1 MLSQPALSQ
10 VPIDELDTEITE
22 SFNDFAGD
30 GFTPSP
36 STGQLNSNSFAVFGL
51 GDGDLDFGGT
61 ETSGDFARG
70 SDDGQVGT
78 GGIYAFETSENDFT
92 LGFQPIGSDLT
103 PGAIFM
109 CFENAT
115 GKPISELDVS
125 YDLRYYNDQ
134 TRSNDLALFYT
145 TSSLCETAE
154 PGDVTSTFTDT
165 GVSFAVPEAEDP
177 NPQWEEEPQ
186 TTTLIGLNA
195 ADGMFITLAFVTD
208 DVSGSGSRPE
218 LALDDIRVEARA
230 AGSATITVDDDGGAD
245 FTTIQAAIDAA
256 SAGNVI
262 EIAEG
267 TYSGDLA
274 IDKALTLQGVSGSA
288 TGSTKMNPKSTPT
301 CSAGL
306 PVVDASGSSTGLT
319 VGADNVTLST
329 LCITGAQTHNI
340 YTDTTISDL
349 TLDSV
354 EALNAGNQGF
364 EVHNDASVTTLA
376 ITSSTFSGNNIGLR
390 IRGSVSGLDISDSH
404 FDGNIFGFSTT
415 HGGDTSGSTTVG
427 AATIASSTF
436 NDNPYKGIYVE
447 KFEGTFDDITVTNS
461 GTDGTRNYPQAVD
474 INLKYRTYS
483 SVTVMNSALESGNVI
498 GAEGGGEA
506 LIVKARNDGSY
517 SSNPATLDSLLVAS
531 NTLNNSRIGLS
542 VGNNVQAAT
551 IRENLIQ
558 NNDNASAPV
567 VNGIRNSGGL
577 LFYAN
582 PAGGSYS
589 VLNNCITGNA
599 AYGLAGASTGATV
612 AASGNYWGAG
622 SGPSGDFV
630 GGGDAVFGNVTVD
643 FSPQS
648 VAACPSGDPT
658 PNCTATTLSESLD
671 NPEDGLG
678 VITATFSNPD
688 GIEKIAFVDPDGD
701 PFLNNLVASNPSNS
715 FTSSDNG
722 ITWTPTSGTP
732 QEAVF
737 KLTQADSTVAAASY
751 FAEATS
757 VCSNPGSLVVDF
769 DPVHTLQVGVPDKL
783 TLGGNYPN
791 PFDRQT
797 TIEFTL
803 PEPADVTL
811 SVFDLMGRRVAT
823 LVEGRRAAGV
833 HQVQWQGRGADD
845 ALLASGLYLVRLTAG
860 QHIRTGRLTIV
871 R

>member
-1 MLSQPALSQ
+1 MMRALLLSIFLGLVPLCAQAQNAWINEIHYDDSGGGSDFIEVVVEDASSVDLSKLDIELYRQDGDRYGSIGDIDSDFTEESTIENYTFYTWETTLQNGPDDGLALC
-10 VPIDELDTEITE
+10 
-22 SFNDFAGD
+22 FNDSPLQFLSYEGVVTATEDCAD
-30 GFTPSP
+30 GNTSIDIGVAEDGGNANTT
-36 STGQLNSNSFAVFGL
+36 SLQL
-51 GDGDLDFGGT
+51 
-61 ETSGDFARG
+61 
-70 SDDGQVGT
+70 QGT
-78 GGIYAFETSENDFT
+78 GSTYEDF
-92 LGFQPIGSDLT
+92 SW
-103 PGAIFM
+103 
-109 CFENAT
+109 T
-115 GKPISELDVS
+115 GPL
-125 YDLRYYNDQ
+125 
-134 TRSNDLALFYT
+134 
-145 TSSLCETAE
+145 
-154 PGDVTSTFTDT
+154 TSTK
-165 GVSFAVPEAEDP
+165 G
-177 NPQWEEEPQ
+177 
-186 TTTLIGLNA
+186 NA
-195 ADGMFITLAFVTD
+195 N
-208 DVSGSGSRPE
+208 SGQMLVAS
-218 LALDDIRVEARA
+218 V
-230 AGSATITVDDDGGAD
+230 ITVDDDGDAD

-267 TYSGDLA
+267 TYSGGLT
-274 IDKALTLQGVSGSA
+274 IDKALTLQGVNSSA
-288 TGSTKMNPKSTPT
+288 MSSTKMNPKSTPT
-301 CSAGL
+301 CSASL

-329 LCITGAQTHNI
+329 LCVTSAQTHNI

-349 TLDSV
+349 TLDGI

-404 FDGNIFGFSTT
+404 FDGNNFGFSTT
-415 HGGDTSGSTTVG
+415 HGDDTSGSTTVSG
-427 AATIASSTF
+427 ATIASSTF
-436 NDNPYKGIYVE
+436 NNNPSKGIYVE
-447 KFEGTFDDITVTNS
+447 KFEGTLDDITVTNS
-461 GTDGTRNYPQAVD
+461 GTDATRNYPQAVD

-483 SVTVMNSALESGNVI
+483 SVTVMNSTLESGNVI

-542 VGNNVQAAT
+542 IGNNVQAAT

-582 PAGGSYS
+582 PTSGSYS
-589 VLNNCITGNA
+589 VLTNCITGNA

-630 GGGDAVFGNVTVD
+630 GSGDAVFGNVTVD

-701 PFLNNLVASNPSNS
+701 PFLNNLVASNSSSS

-783 TLGGNYPN
+783 MLGGNYPN

-845 ALLASGLYLVRLTAG
+845 AVLASGLYLVRLTAG
-860 QHIRTGRLTIV
+860 EHIRTDRLTIV